1 VTVRILADRDRGRA
15 PRPVLF
21 PHARCYKGAMTTL
34 NLDESKELIGLY
46 EKLTLAVER
55 ASSTLHMRGMD
66 SEQFAAED
74 TKCVAIWNR
83 IRALIEKK
91 HA

>member
-1 VTVRILADRDRGRA
+1 MLA
-15 PRPVLF
+15 VL
-21 PHARCYKGAMTTL
+21 PARCYKAAMTTL

-55 ASSTLHMRGMD
+55 ASSVLHMHGLE
-66 SEQFAAED
+66 SVQFADED
-74 TKCVAIWNR
+74 TKCSVIWNR

-91 HA
+91 RA

>member
-1 VTVRILADRDRGRA
+1 MTV
-15 PRPVLF
+15 
-21 PHARCYKGAMTTL
+21 L

-55 ASSTLHMRGMD
+55 ASSVLHMRGLD

-74 TKCVAIWNR
+74 GNCTALWNR
-83 IRALIEKK
+83 IRALIEKRR
-91 HA
+91 A

>member
-1 VTVRILADRDRGRA
+1 MTAPAFCYGRG
-15 PRPVLF
+15 
-21 PHARCYKGAMTTL
+21 MTTL

-55 ASSTLHMRGMD
+55 ASSTLHMRGLE

-74 TKCVAIWNR
+74 AKCVAIWDR

-91 HA
+91 KKRD

>member
-1 VTVRILADRDRGRA
+1 
-15 PRPVLF
+15 
-21 PHARCYKGAMTTL
+21 MTGL

-55 ASSTLHMRGMD
+55 ASSILHMRGMD

-74 TKCVAIWNR
+74 IKCTTIWNR
-83 IRALIEKK
+83 IRTLIEKK
-91 HA
+91 RA